1 MLVRDDETDKR
12 IKEIWAEENRR
23 RAIKEGIKV
32 EMYVEKQTQK
42 QKAEKDLVDD
52 VLELIE

>member
-1 MLVRDDETDKR
+1 MRDDEIDKR

-23 RAIKEGIKV
+23 RAIKEGITV
-32 EMYVEKQTQK
+32 EMYVEKQK